1 MVEMDDMDGM
11 DRMDK
16 GTHGAHG
23 MGKGMKSGRG
33 PGFDGARL
41 EPGDPRG
48 RERGAVVAVCDI
60 DGPRRVV
67 SARVMAGELG
77 FSLEGFRQFVV
88 REGVPH
94 LLVGRV
100 RRFDRAEV
108 MAFCRER
115 AHVKSVG
122 QAPA

>member
-1 MVEMDDMDGM
+1 MCAVWGGWLAAWCGWGMVEMDDMDGM

-16 GTHGAHG
+16 GQ
-23 MGKGMKSGRG
+23 GKARK
-33 PGFDGARL
+33 DG
-41 EPGDPRG
+41 G
-48 RERGAVVAVCDI
+48 RGAVAAVCDI

-88 REGVPH
+88 RHGVPH

-122 QAPA
+122 QAGA